1 MTSEASVRAVSRR
14 ARALF
19 RSGIAQ
25 SDELERLGKVREP
38 IPILDPDGTINSWF
52 VAVQVRDKLAGFMQ
66 LTPDLALKR
75 YASFWRGEQDFVNC
89 PDARSWID
97 RSWIQERA
105 RAIAKPSEHLGDPS
119 LAYHKHPT
127 RIAWRIIAT
136 DERDK
141 TSVIYVT
148 GDSAFRDHDSDE
160 QMTLGR

>member
-1 MTSEASVRAVSRR
+1 MASEVSVRAVSKR

-19 RSGIAQ
+19 RNGIAQ
-25 SDELERLGKVREP
+25 SDDVQRLGKIREP
-38 IPILDPDGTINSWF
+38 IPILEPDGTINSWF
-52 VAVQVRDKLAGFMQ
+52 VPVQVRDKLAGFMQ
-66 LTPDLALKR
+66 LTPDLVLKR
-75 YASFWRGEQDFVNC
+75 YASFWRGEQDFANC

-105 RAIAKPSEHLGDPS
+105 RTIAKPSEHLNEPA

-136 DERDK
+136 DQGDK

-148 GDSAFRDHDSDE
+148 GDSAFRDDDGDQ